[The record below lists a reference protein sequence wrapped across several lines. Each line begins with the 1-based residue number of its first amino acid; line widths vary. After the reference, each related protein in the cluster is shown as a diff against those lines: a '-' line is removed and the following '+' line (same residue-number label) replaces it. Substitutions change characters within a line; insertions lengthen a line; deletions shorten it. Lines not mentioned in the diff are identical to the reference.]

1 MAAAVAFVQDGSRD
15 IRAPAKKRRFPSSDK
30 YVHKALKDKILKVY
44 LVEDSPVLR
53 DRVIESLEDTG
64 GSRVVGSA
72 DTEDDAVSGIVAST
86 PDAVVLDIQL
96 RQGNGLNVLR
106 RLRSLPL
113 DVRPLV
119 IVLTNY
125 NYPEFRFRAIAAGTD
140 YFFDKA
146 TELHRV
152 AEVLGAL
159 GNTSSSH

>member
-1 MAAAVAFVQDGSRD
+1 MAAAVDFIQDGSRD
-15 IRAPAKKRRFPSSDK
+15 VTAPAKNCGPQAADK
-30 YVHKALKDKILKVY
+30 YMHKALKVY

-53 DRVIESLEDTG
+53 EYVIESLEDTG
-64 GSRVVGSA
+64 GSRVVSSA

-106 RLRSLPL
+106 RVRSLKL
-113 DVRPLV
+113 GVRPLV

-125 NYPEFRFRAIAAGTD
+125 NTPEFRSRALTAGTD
-140 YFFDKA
+140 FFFDKA

-152 AEVLGAL
+152 AEVLGTL
-159 GNTSSSH
+159 GNTSPSP

>member
-1 MAAAVAFVQDGSRD
+1 MSYYGSR
-15 IRAPAKKRRFPSSDK
+15 RQRRTPAADK
-30 YVHKALKDKILKVY
+30 QVHKTLKVY

-64 GSRVVGSA
+64 DSRVVGSA
-72 DTEDDAVSGIVAST
+72 DTEDDAVSGIAAST

-106 RLRSLPL
+106 RVRSLKL

-152 AEVLGAL
+152 AEVLGAF
-159 GNTSSSH
+159 GNTSPSH

>member
-1 MAAAVAFVQDGSRD
+1 M
-15 IRAPAKKRRFPSSDK
+15 
-30 YVHKALKDKILKVY
+30 HKSLSVY

-53 DRVIESLEDTG
+53 DRVIESLSETG
-64 GSRVVGSA
+64 NSHVVGSA
-72 DTEDDAVSGIVAST
+72 DTEDDAVNGIIESA

-96 RQGNGLNVLR
+96 RVGNGLNVLR
-106 RLRSLPL
+106 RLRSLKL
-113 DVRPLV
+113 DARPLV

-152 AEVLGAL
+152 AEVLGAIRKPPA
-159 GNTSSSH
+159 SH